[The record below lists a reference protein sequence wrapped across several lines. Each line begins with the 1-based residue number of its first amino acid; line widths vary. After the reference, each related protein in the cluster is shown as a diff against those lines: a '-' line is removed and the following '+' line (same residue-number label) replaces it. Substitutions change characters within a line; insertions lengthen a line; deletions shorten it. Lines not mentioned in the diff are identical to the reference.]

1 MDDDRSQMTVGELG
15 ERALIERIAPRFGP
29 PATGEVWSGDDTAV
43 FQAPDRRLLFTTDLM
58 VEDVDFRTAYSGGFD
73 VGWKLIAANA
83 SDIAAMGGRPWRAV
97 ASVALR
103 PETEVGFVDDLAS
116 GMAALCREL
125 DLGLVGGDF
134 SSGREIS
141 ASVAMIGV
149 AGESGPVLR
158 SGARIGDVLCVTGT
172 LGGAAGGLMVLEE
185 GIETLESEDRAAR
198 AARDVLVAAS
208 QRPDPRVAE
217 GQVLAAYAH
226 AMIDLSDGLAVDLGH
241 LTDASG
247 VGCEVIL
254 GAVPFND
261 SINWLGH
268 RRPQTDTISLV
279 VTGGED
285 FELLLSLDA
294 SDLSEAQERVGDLGT
309 TLTKIGVVTDGPA
322 RIDDRDLDEW
332 RARGW
337 QHLHNL

>member
-1 MDDDRSQMTVGELG
+1 MTVGELG

-29 PATGEVWSGDDTAV
+29 PAEGELWSGDDTAV
-43 FQAPDRRLLFTTDLM
+43 IQSPDRRLLFTTDLM
-58 VEDVDFRTAYSGGFD
+58 VEDVDFRLSYSSGFD
-73 VGWKLIAANA
+73 VGWKLVAANA

-97 ASVALR
+97 AGVAVR
-103 PETEVGFVDDLAS
+103 PETEVAFVDDLAA
-116 GMAALCREL
+116 GMAALCQEL

-141 ASVAMIGV
+141 ASVAMIGI
-149 AGESGPVLR
+149 ADERGPVMR
-158 SGARIGDVLCVTGT
+158 SGARVGDALCVTGT
-172 LGGAAGGLMVLEE
+172 LGGAAGGLLVLEE
-185 GIETLESEDRAAR
+185 GISAPDDLEAED
-198 AARDVLVAAS
+198 RDVLVAAS

-217 GQVLAAYAH
+217 GQVLAGYAH

-241 LTDASG
+241 LTEASG
-247 VGCEVIL
+247 VGCEVDL

-268 RRPQTDTISLV
+268 RRPQTDLMSLV

-294 SDLSEAQERVGDLGT
+294 SDLSEAQARVGELGT
-309 TLTKIGVVTDGPA
+309 TLTQIGVVTDGPA
-322 RIDDRDLDEW
+322 RIDDRDLEEL
-332 RARGW
+332 RAKGW
-337 QHLHNL
+337 QHLHNR

>member
-1 MDDDRSQMTVGELG
+1 LDDDHPQITVGELG

-29 PATGEVWSGDDTAV
+29 PAVGEVWSGDDTAV
-43 FQAPDRRLLFTTDLM
+43 LHAPEGRLLFTTDLM
-58 VEDVDFRTAYSGGFD
+58 VEDVDFRKSYSLGFD

-103 PETEVGFVDDLAS
+103 PETEVAFVDELAS
-116 GMAALCREL
+116 GMAALCRDL

-141 ASVAMIGV
+141 ASVAMVGI
-149 AGESGPVLR
+149 APERGPVLR

-172 LGGAAGGLMVLEE
+172 LGGAAGGLIVLEE
-185 GIETLESEDRAAR
+185 GIETLESEDRENR
-198 AARDVLVAAS
+198 ADRDALVAAS
-208 QRPDPRVAE
+208 LRPDARVAE
-217 GQVLAAYAH
+217 GQVLATYAH

-241 LTDASG
+241 LTEASG
-247 VGCEVIL
+247 VGCDIIL
-254 GAVPFND
+254 GAVPGNK
-261 SINWLGH
+261 SINWLSH
-268 RRPQTDTISLV
+268 RRPLTDTSALV

-285 FELLLSLDA
+285 FELLMSLDA
-294 SDLSEAQERVGDLGT
+294 SDLSEAQERIGELGT
-309 TLTKIGVVTDGPA
+309 TLTQIGVVTDGPA

-337 QHLHNL
+337 QHLHNR